1 MKNHYFFFKKKL
13 YFVLAYSWLTNNV
26 DLLLKI
32 CSITM
37 SCSQL
42 WVGQKSQE
50 RETLS
55 HVHSPVTMCLDQTVH
70 ASPISALAGPS
81 LLAPPPCKGE
91 AVPQCQRVHLSK
103 PQGITVTNDCNLQ
116 DQPQERC
123 ISHSRRCQ
131 VQSKWIVAC
140 LQAVTQGPSS
150 SLTSARPPTQR
161 RSSCY

>member
-1 MKNHYFFFKKKL
+1 MFNNHELHSTLGGAEKPR
-13 YFVLAYSWLTNNV
+13 
-26 DLLLKI
+26 
-32 CSITM
+32 
-37 SCSQL
+37 
-42 WVGQKSQE
+42 E

-55 HVHSPVTMCLDQTVH
+55 HVHSPVTTSLDQTVH

-91 AVPQCQRVHLSK
+91 VVPQCRRVHLSK
-103 PQGITVTNDCNLQ
+103 PQGITVTKDPSLQ

-123 ISHSRRCQ
+123 FSHSRHCQ
-131 VQSKWIVAC
+131 GQSKWIVAC

-150 SLTSARPPTQR
+150 SHTSAPPPTPK